1 MQLSLFDKVKQ
12 VYGESTSPLD
22 NETLYARVAAKAGIS
37 QDELNHQ
44 SPIGKSS
51 TPRSKLKRAIRWHQ
65 QTMKAAGW
73 LERTE
78 ERGVWQLTQN
88 GKHQLTKISD
98 SYSLIAFSTDLGV
111 AIWGSCTNAF
121 KNLNEEISLI
131 LTSPPYP
138 LRQPRAYGNVEVNQ
152 YIDFIC
158 SSLEP
163 VVKHLKLGGS
173 ITLNLSNDIF
183 EHRSPARSLYLEKL
197 TIALCERL
205 GLFLM
210 DRLIWNCPNKLPGPT
225 HWVSTKRTHLNVGF
239 EPILW
244 LSNSPDNVFSDNR
257 QVLQPHSEKHLKLI
271 QDGGEKRTADYSDG
285 AYKIRPGNFSSA
297 TPGKIPKNVIT
308 VANTCHSQ
316 RTYKAMARALN
327 LPVHGAPM
335 PLKLA
340 KFLIEFLTP
349 ADEEQLVVDPFG
361 GSLTTALAAE
371 QLGRRWVATE
381 IFWEYLRGAATR
393 FKADLNPFF
402 TEI

>member
-1 MQLSLFDKVKQ
+1 MQLSLFDKVKE

-22 NETLYARVAAKAGIS
+22 NETLYARVAAKAGLS

-73 LERTE
+73 LEKTA
-78 ERGVWQLTQN
+78 ERGVWQLTRS
-88 GKHQLTKISD
+88 GKQQLTKISN

-121 KNLNEEISLI
+121 KNFNEEISLI
-131 LTSPPYP
+131 LSSPPYP

-197 TIALCERL
+197 TISLCERL

-210 DRLIWNCPNKLPGPT
+210 DRLVWNCPNKPPGPVQWASN
-225 HWVSTKRTHLNVGF
+225 HQYRYQLHYGY
-239 EPILW
+239 EPVLW
-244 LSNSPDNVFSDNR
+244 LSNSPKDVFSDNR
-257 QVLQPHSEKHLKLI
+257 RVLQPHTDKHLKLI
-271 QDGGEKRTADYSDG
+271 HSGGERRTADYSDG
-285 AYKIRPGNFSSA
+285 AYKIRPGDFSNVTS
-297 TPGKIPKNVIT
+297 GKI
-308 VANTCHSQ
+308 Q
-316 RTYKAMARALN
+316 RT
-327 LPVHGAPM
+327 P
-335 PLKLA
+335 
-340 KFLIEFLTP
+340 
-349 ADEEQLVVDPFG
+349 
-361 GSLTTALAAE
+361 SS
-371 QLGRRWVATE
+371 LGRTGMGSIQKE
-381 IFWEYLRGAATR
+381 
-393 FKADLNPFF
+393 
-402 TEI
+402 